1 MGGGSTT
8 PGLTALLCLGLCWH
22 PWDQVQAGVLP
33 KPFIW
38 ADPAPIVPKGSP
50 VTLWCQGSLQADVYR
65 LYKVGDSRLWKDEAP
80 QDPRNTA
87 RFHFESLSSHH
98 AGQYQCAYYSW
109 KGWSRRSDPLAL
121 VVTGQYTAPSL
132 SAHPS
137 PVVASGG
144 NVSLS
149 CSSQFWLGTL
159 YLLKEGGAE
168 PPRRSAWRKFG
179 NSGRREALFPV
190 GPVNA
195 SHGGTYRCYDSPSS
209 DPYLWSQ
216 PSDPLHLQVTGVYRE
231 PSLSAQPGSLVLL
244 GDRLTLQ
251 CRSDAG
257 FGRFA
262 LTKDEGSTPPLRL
275 NSQHSPDFPLGRV
288 SHTRGGR
295 YRCYTAHNLSDAW
308 SAPSAPLD
316 VLIAGM
322 YQKPS
327 LSAHPRTSVSWG
339 ENVTLQCRSEIVLD
353 TFHLFKEGSLAPAQS
368 LRLQDMVAPVQAN
381 FTLSPMTS
389 AHNETYRCYT
399 SQSTSPYVLSN
410 PSDPLQLLI
419 SGGSKDGLMESG
431 LQRGLPWYLSLLIG
445 VSVAFVLLLLL
456 LLFLLIRQRQ
466 QQRGQDTHR
475 KSAAAS
481 VAKDRGQQ
489 KSSSP
494 AADIQE
500 EKLYA
505 VMKHTW
511 LKDGNPRDSQAA
523 ESDGPQDVTYAQL
536 NHVTL
541 RQGTTAPP
549 PSQAGEPPAEPSV
562 YATLAIRQ
570 PTKDPDPRD

>member
-121 VVTGQYTAPSL
+121 V
-132 SAHPS
+132 
-137 PVVASGG
+137 
-144 NVSLS
+144 
-149 CSSQFWLGTL
+149 
-159 YLLKEGGAE
+159 
-168 PPRRSAWRKFG
+168 
-179 NSGRREALFPV
+179 
-190 GPVNA
+190 
-195 SHGGTYRCYDSPSS
+195 
-209 DPYLWSQ
+209 
-216 PSDPLHLQVTGVYRE
+216 VTGVYRE

-475 KSAAAS
+475 KSAAAAS